1 MLKGMVFM
9 IFDNDAIIKANR
21 LTRSCGTTNPY
32 RIAQELGIQIFYMD
46 LSSIKGMYA
55 YVLRNRYIVLN
66 NNLGEV
72 EQRIVLAHE
81 LGHDQLHR
89 GSCFR
94 AFTDRSSILYETHR
108 REIDANYFSAQL
120 LIPDED
126 FFEMLENEYDYYQMS
141 AEMQVFPELMM
152 LKVDMLNMQGHN
164 LKPFDVGSKD
174 FLKRKLDMCN

>member
-1 MLKGMVFM
+1 
-9 IFDNDAIIKANR
+9 
-21 LTRSCGTTNPY
+21 
-32 RIAQELGIQIFYMD
+32 MD

-126 FFEMLENEYDYYQMS
+126 FFEILENFSIHAPTRGATVDYWLRNRCANIFNPRSYARS
-141 AEMQVFPELMM
+141 DLI
-152 LKVDMLNMQGHN
+152 
-164 LKPFDVGSKD
+164 
-174 FLKRKLDMCN
+174 RW